1 MVEKFSYKII
11 ALFFAVFIYLFVL
24 YSLVFG
30 LFNEE
35 KKKKDYGFNVDDAV
49 VVNID
54 TLVPDTPKVV
64 QKPKPVIKTPKI
76 PVRAMP
82 IDQAIPEEN
91 KPEKEI
97 VKPKPKPEV
106 KQKPV
111 KEEKEVQE
119 KKESRDIEAK
129 SAKDLFST
137 VRTDKYQKA
146 MQEKIKQEKARASR
160 LKKQKAKQARKKAL
174 EAKKRREK
182 EAKKRR
188 KAQQMLEE
196 LQISQTT
203 SRHRKKGEDDKF
215 WSFVSDK
222 IMSKWQRTISTQ
234 NDLHATVVIR
244 IDNRGKLTYHNLKSS
259 YNSLFDTKLKVFL
272 DNLEYTRFPAY
283 KDGPYIEAE
292 FEFKDKEKGL

>member
-1 MVEKFSYKII
+1 MVEKFSYKVI
-11 ALFFAVFIYLFVL
+11 ALFFAVFIYIFVL

-30 LFNEE
+30 LFNDE
-35 KKKKDYGFNVDDAV
+35 KKKKDYGFNVEDAV

-54 TLVPDTPKVV
+54 TLIQDTPKVV
-64 QKPKPVIKTPKI
+64 KKPKPVVKTPKI

-82 IDQAIPEEN
+82 IDQAIPEQKPLKEIKKPELKPQN
-91 KPEKEI
+91 KPKVVEKE
-97 VKPKPKPEV
+97 
-106 KQKPV
+106 
-111 KEEKEVQE
+111 KEPQP
-119 KKESRDIEAK
+119 KKESRDKIAK

-146 MQEKIKQEKARASR
+146 MQEKLKQEKARASR
-160 LKKQKAKQARKKAL
+160 LKKQKAKEARKKAL
-174 EAKKRREK
+174 QEKKRREK
-182 EAKKRR
+182 LAQQRR
-188 KAQQMLEE
+188 KAQQMLED

-203 SRHRKKGEDDKF
+203 SKHRKKGEDDKF

-234 NDLHATVVIR
+234 NNLSATVVIR

-283 KDGPYIEAE
+283 KDGSYIEAE